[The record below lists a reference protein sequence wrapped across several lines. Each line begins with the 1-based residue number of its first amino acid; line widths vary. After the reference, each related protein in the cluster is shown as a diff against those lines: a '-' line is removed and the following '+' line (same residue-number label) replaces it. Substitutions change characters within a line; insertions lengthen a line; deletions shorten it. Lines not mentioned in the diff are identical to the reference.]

1 MNFYY
6 KRTLGGKKEKKKQ
19 VPMGILRPLVL
30 SMWMCVTVDLAP
42 LESFS
47 EAKKWGLQLN
57 VLIGLL
63 TEKPY

>member
-1 MNFYY
+1 
-6 KRTLGGKKEKKKQ
+6 
-19 VPMGILRPLVL
+19 MGILRPLVL